1 MWKMNESENKAYEKG
16 FNQGFAQ
23 GCMQTIEMVEKFN
36 ADALKEIKHELKKTV
51 DFEKA
56 DVYVEFC
63 RLLDRYFGKAVKKGD

>member
-1 MWKMNESENKAYEKG
+1 MIETIERSYEKG

-51 DFEKA
+51 DAENV

>member
-1 MWKMNESENKAYEKG
+1 MIDNKTYERG

-51 DFEKA
+51 DSENVDA
-56 DVYVEFC
+56 YVEMC